1 MAVFYSGCHVAY
13 VIGKLLCIESL
24 DCNITQLRV
33 KGISGALNYS
43 ETSCPVSA
51 SPFPLDHGHACES
64 SLID

>member
-1 MAVFYSGCHVAY
+1 MSVFYSGCHVAY
-13 VIGKLLCIESL
+13 VIGKLLCIGSL